1 MAANSLARIPA
12 VRIPCDTKS
21 FGVRGN
27 LKLGAREP
35 CAVHRE
41 CQPAVIAVPKNRRVQ
56 NINCFVVETFKDCA
70 RKICVRIDNQRNGT
84 AIRLTIRE
92 GRRTRRRRVPKHQTR
107 KIGLDNELRA
117 EGRDE

>member
-12 VRIPCDTKS
+12 VRIPLRYQIVWCQ
-21 FGVRGN
+21 GY

-56 NINCFVVETFKDCA
+56 NINGFVIETFKNCA
-70 RKICVRIDNQRNGT
+70 GKIFIRIDDQCNGT
-84 AIRLTIRE
+84 AVRLTIRE
-92 GRRTRRRRVPKHQTR
+92 GRRIRRRLVPKHQTW
-107 KIGLDNELRA
+107 KIGLKNKLRA
-117 EGRDE
+117 ERRYE